1 MKFKHL
7 SLCTLL
13 PLPLVALT
21 TSCGKDGSQLSIIT
35 NIVKDNFEN
44 PATDLGKV
52 DSADAAQALFQD
64 KILNSETVQSN
75 ELLFD
80 LFNFLAVDGLTIHI
94 SGIKSLQILPA
105 SYSIFKLFE
114 ESKCVLKCQYDYK
127 FLSFSDE
134 KYYKFIFQGWLTL
147 QMIEDVSKDNV
158 DLKKGDIIQF
168 VYDIQSWVKAKVSSY
183 QQDGNDFYSKVSYQ
197 YMDINPNNDNKQNGE
212 VYPTYGFVKLVLNK
226 QYYPDLAI
234 YSLEDINY
242 AHHQLFKCSL
252 A

>member
-7 SLCTLL
+7 SLCALL

-21 TSCGKDGSQLSIIT
+21 TSCGKVGNQLSIII

-52 DSADAAQALFQD
+52 DSADAAQALFQE

-80 LFNFLAVDGLTIHI
+80 LFNFLAVDGLTIDI
-94 SGIKSLQILPA
+94 SGTSLQILPA

-114 ESKCVLKCQYDYK
+114 ESKCVLNCQYDYK
-127 FLSFSDE
+127 FLTFSDE
-134 KYYKFIFQGWLTL
+134 EYYKFIFQGWITL

-168 VYDIQSWVKAKVSSY
+168 VYDIQAWVKATVSY
-183 QQDGNDFYSKVSYQ
+183 QQAGNDFYSKVSYQ

-212 VYPTYGFVKLVLNK
+212 VYPTYGFVKLVLNE

-234 YSLEDINY
+234 DNLEDINY
-242 AHHQLFKCSL
+242 AQHQLFKCSL

>member
-64 KILNSETVQSN
+64 KILNSETVQLN

-134 KYYKFIFQGWLTL
+134 KYYKFIFQGWITL

-168 VYDIQSWVKAKVSSY
+168 VYDIQSWVKATVSSY

>member
-7 SLCTLL
+7 SLCALL

-21 TSCGKDGSQLSIIT
+21 TSCGKDSSQLSIIT

-52 DSADAAQALFQD
+52 DSADAAKALFQE
-64 KILNSETVQSN
+64 KILNSQTVQSN

-134 KYYKFIFQGWLTL
+134 KYYKFIFQGWITL

-168 VYDIQSWVKAKVSSY
+168 VYDIQSWVKATVSSY

-234 YSLEDINY
+234 DSLEDINY

>member
-7 SLCTLL
+7 SLCALL

-21 TSCGKDGSQLSIIT
+21 TSCGKVGNQLSIII

-52 DSADAAQALFQD
+52 DSADAAQALFQK
-64 KILNSETVQSN
+64 KILNSEIVQSN

-80 LFNFLAVDGLTIHI
+80 LFNFLAVDGLTINI
-94 SGIKSLQILPA
+94 SGTSLQILPT

-114 ESKCVLKCQYDYK
+114 ESKCVLNCQYDYK
-127 FLSFSDE
+127 FLTFTDE
-134 KYYKFIFQGWLTL
+134 EYYKFIFQGWITL

-168 VYDIQSWVKAKVSSY
+168 VYDIQAWVKATVSY
-183 QQDGNDFYSKVSYQ
+183 QQAGNDFYSKVSYQ

-212 VYPTYGFVKLVLNK
+212 VYPTYGFVKLVLNE

-234 YSLEDINY
+234 DNLEDINY
-242 AHHQLFKCSL
+242 AQHQLFKCSL
-252 A
+252 V

>member
-7 SLCTLL
+7 SLCALL

-21 TSCGKDGSQLSIIT
+21 TSCGKVGNQLSIII

-52 DSADAAQALFQD
+52 DSADAAQALFQE

-80 LFNFLAVDGLTIHI
+80 LFNFLAVDGLTINI
-94 SGIKSLQILPA
+94 SGTSLQILPT

-114 ESKCVLKCQYDYK
+114 ESKCVLNCQYDYK
-127 FLSFSDE
+127 FLTFSDE
-134 KYYKFIFQGWLTL
+134 EYYKFIFQGWITL

-168 VYDIQSWVKAKVSSY
+168 VYDIQAWVKATVSY

-212 VYPTYGFVKLVLNK
+212 VYPTYGFVKLVLNE

-234 YSLEDINY
+234 DNLEDINY
-242 AHHQLFKCSL
+242 AQHQLFKCSL
-252 A
+252 V

>member
-7 SLCTLL
+7 SLCALL

-21 TSCGKDGSQLSIIT
+21 SSCGKDGNQLSIIT

-52 DSADAAQALFQD
+52 DSADAAQALFQE

-80 LFNFLAVDGLTIHI
+80 LFNFLAVDGLTIDI
-94 SGIKSLQILPA
+94 SGTSLQILPA

-114 ESKCVLKCQYDYK
+114 ESKCVLNCQYDYK
-127 FLSFSDE
+127 FLTFSDE
-134 KYYKFIFQGWLTL
+134 EYYKFIFQGWITL

-168 VYDIQSWVKAKVSSY
+168 VYDIQAWVKAIVSC

-212 VYPTYGFVKLVLNK
+212 VYPTYGFVKLVLNE

-234 YSLEDINY
+234 DNLEDINY
-242 AHHQLFKCSL
+242 AQHQLFKCSL

>member
-7 SLCTLL
+7 CLYALL

-21 TSCGKDGSQLSIIT
+21 TGCGKDGSQLSIIT

-44 PATDLGKV
+44 PATNLGKV
-52 DSADAAQALFQD
+52 DSADAAQALFKD
-64 KILNSETVQSN
+64 RILNSETVQSN

-80 LFNFLAVDGLTIHI
+80 LFNFLAVDGLTIDI
-94 SGIKSLQILPA
+94 SGTSLQILPA

-114 ESKCVLKCQYDYK
+114 ESKCVLNCQYDYK
-127 FLSFSDE
+127 FLTFSDE
-134 KYYKFIFQGWLTL
+134 EYYKFIFQGWITL

-168 VYDIQSWVKAKVSSY
+168 VYDIQAWVKATVYY

-197 YMDINPNNDNKQNGE
+197 YMDINSNNDNKQYGE
-212 VYPTYGFVKLVLNK
+212 VYPTYGFVKLVLNE

-234 YSLEDINY
+234 DNLEDINY
-242 AHHQLFKCSL
+242 AQHQLFKCSL

>member
-7 SLCTLL
+7 SLCALL

-21 TSCGKDGSQLSIIT
+21 TSCGKDGNQLSIIT

-52 DSADAAQALFQD
+52 DSADAAQALFQE

-80 LFNFLAVDGLTIHI
+80 LFNFLAVDGLTIDI
-94 SGIKSLQILPA
+94 SGTSLQILPA

-114 ESKCVLKCQYDYK
+114 ESKCVLNCQYDYK
-127 FLSFSDE
+127 FLTVSDE
-134 KYYKFIFQGWLTL
+134 EYYKFIFQGWVTL

-168 VYDIQSWVKAKVSSY
+168 VYDIQAWVKAIVSC

-212 VYPTYGFVKLVLNK
+212 VYPTYGFVKLVLNE

-234 YSLEDINY
+234 DNLEDINY
-242 AHHQLFKCSL
+242 AQHQLFKCSL
-252 A
+252 V

>member
-7 SLCTLL
+7 SLCALL

-44 PATDLGKV
+44 PATNLGKV
-52 DSADAAQALFQD
+52 DSGDAAQALFQE

-80 LFNFLAVDGLTIHI
+80 LFNFLAVDGLTIDI
-94 SGIKSLQILPA
+94 SGTSLQILPA

-114 ESKCVLKCQYDYK
+114 ESKCVLNCQYDYK
-127 FLSFSDE
+127 FLTVSDE
-134 KYYKFIFQGWLTL
+134 EYYKFIFQGWVTL

-168 VYDIQSWVKAKVSSY
+168 VYDIQAWVKATVSY

-197 YMDINPNNDNKQNGE
+197 YMDINSNNDNKQYGE
-212 VYPTYGFVKLVLNK
+212 VYPTYGFVKLVLNE

-234 YSLEDINY
+234 DNLEDINY
-242 AHHQLFKCSL
+242 AQHQLFKCSL
-252 A
+252 T

>member
-7 SLCTLL
+7 SLCALL

-52 DSADAAQALFQD
+52 DSADAAKALFQE
-64 KILNSETVQSN
+64 KILNSQTVQSN

-80 LFNFLAVDGLTIHI
+80 LFNFLAVDGLTIYI
-94 SGIKSLQILPA
+94 SGTSLQILPA
-105 SYSIFKLFE
+105 SYSVFKLFE
-114 ESKCVLKCQYDYK
+114 ESKCVLNCQYDYK
-127 FLSFSDE
+127 FLTFSDE
-134 KYYKFIFQGWLTL
+134 EYYKFIFQGWITL

-168 VYDIQSWVKAKVSSY
+168 VYDIQSWVKATVSSY
-183 QQDGNDFYSKVSYQ
+183 QQDANDFYSKVSYQ
-197 YMDINPNNDNKQNGE
+197 YMDINSNNDNKQYGE
-212 VYPTYGFVKLVLNK
+212 VYPTYGFVKLVLNE

-234 YSLEDINY
+234 DNLEDINY
-242 AHHQLFKCSL
+242 AQHQLFKCSL

>member
-7 SLCTLL
+7 SLCALL
-13 PLPLVALT
+13 PLPLIALT

-80 LFNFLAVDGLTIHI
+80 LFNFLAVDGLTIYI
-94 SGIKSLQILPA
+94 SGTSLQILPA

-114 ESKCVLKCQYDYK
+114 ESKCVLNCQYDYK
-127 FLSFSDE
+127 FLTFSDE
-134 KYYKFIFQGWLTL
+134 EYYKFIFQGWVTL

-168 VYDIQSWVKAKVSSY
+168 VYDIQAWVKAIVSC

-212 VYPTYGFVKLVLNK
+212 VYPTYGFVKLVLNE

-234 YSLEDINY
+234 DNLEDINY
-242 AHHQLFKCSL
+242 AQHQLFKCSL

>member
-7 SLCTLL
+7 SLCALL

-52 DSADAAQALFQD
+52 DSADAAKALFQE
-64 KILNSETVQSN
+64 KILNSQTVQSN

-80 LFNFLAVDGLTIHI
+80 LFNFLAVDGLTIYI
-94 SGIKSLQILPA
+94 SGTSLQILPA

-134 KYYKFIFQGWLTL
+134 EYYKFIFQGWITL

-168 VYDIQSWVKAKVSSY
+168 VYDIQSWVKATVSSY
-183 QQDGNDFYSKVSYQ
+183 QQDANDFYSKVSYQ

-212 VYPTYGFVKLVLNK
+212 VYPTYGFVKLVLNE

-234 YSLEDINY
+234 DGLEDINY
-242 AHHQLFKCSL
+242 TQHQLFKCSL

>member
-7 SLCTLL
+7 SLCALL

-52 DSADAAQALFQD
+52 DSADAAKALFQE
-64 KILNSETVQSN
+64 KILNSQTVQSN

-80 LFNFLAVDGLTIHI
+80 LFNFLAVDGLTIDI
-94 SGIKSLQILPA
+94 SGTKSLQILPA

-134 KYYKFIFQGWLTL
+134 KYYKFIFQGWITL

-168 VYDIQSWVKAKVSSY
+168 VYDIQSWVKATVSSY

-212 VYPTYGFVKLVLNK
+212 VYPTYGFVKLVLNE

-234 YSLEDINY
+234 DSLEDINY
-242 AHHQLFKCSL
+242 AQHQLFKCSL

>member
-134 KYYKFIFQGWLTL
+134 KYYKFIFQG
-147 QMIEDVSKDNV
+147 
-158 DLKKGDIIQF
+158 
-168 VYDIQSWVKAKVSSY
+168 
-183 QQDGNDFYSKVSYQ
+183 
-197 YMDINPNNDNKQNGE
+197 
-212 VYPTYGFVKLVLNK
+212 
-226 QYYPDLAI
+226 
-234 YSLEDINY
+234 
-242 AHHQLFKCSL
+242 
-252 A
+252 

>member
-7 SLCTLL
+7 SLCALL

-52 DSADAAQALFQD
+52 DSADAAQALFQE

-80 LFNFLAVDGLTIHI
+80 LFNFLAVDGLTIDI
-94 SGIKSLQILPA
+94 SGTSLQILPA
-105 SYSIFKLFE
+105 SYSIFKLFD
-114 ESKCVLKCQYDYK
+114 ESKCVLNCQYDYK
-127 FLSFSDE
+127 FLTFSDE
-134 KYYKFIFQGWLTL
+134 ESYKFIFQGWVTL
-147 QMIEDVSKDNV
+147 QMIEDVSKNNV

-168 VYDIQSWVKAKVSSY
+168 VYDIQAWVKAIVSC

-212 VYPTYGFVKLVLNK
+212 VYPTYGFVKLVLNE

-234 YSLEDINY
+234 DNLEDINY
-242 AHHQLFKCSL
+242 AQHQLFKCSL

>member
-7 SLCTLL
+7 SLCALL

-21 TSCGKDGSQLSIIT
+21 TSCGKVGNQLSIIT

-52 DSADAAQALFQD
+52 DSADAAQALFQK
-64 KILNSETVQSN
+64 KILNSEIVQSN

-80 LFNFLAVDGLTIHI
+80 LFNFLAVDGLTINI
-94 SGIKSLQILPA
+94 SGTSLQILPT

-114 ESKCVLKCQYDYK
+114 ESKCVLNCQYDYK
-127 FLSFSDE
+127 FLTFSDE
-134 KYYKFIFQGWLTL
+134 ESYKFIFQGWVTL

-168 VYDIQSWVKAKVSSY
+168 VYDIQAWVKAIVSC
-183 QQDGNDFYSKVSYQ
+183 QQAGNDFYSKVSYQ
-197 YMDINPNNDNKQNGE
+197 YMAINPNNDNKQNGE
-212 VYPTYGFVKLVLNK
+212 VYPTYGFVKLVLNE

-234 YSLEDINY
+234 DNLEDINY
-242 AHHQLFKCSL
+242 AQHQLFKCSL

>member
-7 SLCTLL
+7 SLCALL

-35 NIVKDNFEN
+35 NIVKDNFEK

-52 DSADAAQALFQD
+52 DSDDAAQALFQE

-80 LFNFLAVDGLTIHI
+80 LFNFLAVDGLTIDI
-94 SGIKSLQILPA
+94 SGTKSLQILPA

-134 KYYKFIFQGWLTL
+134 KYYKFIFQGWITL

-168 VYDIQSWVKAKVSSY
+168 VYDIQSWVKATVSSY
-183 QQDGNDFYSKVSYQ
+183 QQDGNDFYSKVRYQ

-242 AHHQLFKCSL
+242 AQHQLFKCSL

>member
-7 SLCTLL
+7 SLCALL

-80 LFNFLAVDGLTIHI
+80 LFNFLAVDGLTIDI
-94 SGIKSLQILPA
+94 SGTSLQILPA

-114 ESKCVLKCQYDYK
+114 ESKCVLNCQYDYK
-127 FLSFSDE
+127 FLTFSDE
-134 KYYKFIFQGWLTL
+134 EYYKFIFQGWVTL

-168 VYDIQSWVKAKVSSY
+168 VYDIQAWVKAIVSY

-212 VYPTYGFVKLVLNK
+212 VYPTYGFVKLVLNE

-234 YSLEDINY
+234 DNLEDINY
-242 AHHQLFKCSL
+242 AQHQLFKCSL

>member
-114 ESKCVLKCQYDYK
+114 ESKCVLNCQYDYK
-127 FLSFSDE
+127 FLTLSDE
-134 KYYKFIFQGWLTL
+134 KYYKFIFQGWVTL
-147 QMIEDVSKDNV
+147 QMIEDVTKDNV
-158 DLKKGDIIQF
+158 NLKKGDIIQF
-168 VYDIQSWVKAKVSSY
+168 VYDIQAWVKATVSY
-183 QQDGNDFYSKVSYQ
+183 QQDGNDLYSKVSYQ
-197 YMDINPNNDNKQNGE
+197 YMDINLNNDNKQNGE
-212 VYPTYGFVKLVLNK
+212 IYPTYGFVKLVLNE

-234 YSLEDINY
+234 DNLEDINY
-242 AHHQLFKCSL
+242 AQHQLFKCSL
-252 A
+252 T

>member
-21 TSCGKDGSQLSIIT
+21 TSCGKDGNQLSIIT

-52 DSADAAQALFQD
+52 DSKDAAQALFQE
-64 KILNSETVQSN
+64 KILNSETAQSN

-80 LFNFLAVDGLTIHI
+80 LFNFLAVDGLTIVI
-94 SGIKSLQILPA
+94 SGTSLQILPA

-114 ESKCVLKCQYDYK
+114 ESKCVLNCQYDYK
-127 FLSFSDE
+127 FLPFSDE
-134 KYYKFIFQGWLTL
+134 EYYKFIFQGWVTL

-168 VYDIQSWVKAKVSSY
+168 VYDIQAWVKATVSY
-183 QQDGNDFYSKVSYQ
+183 QRDGNDFYSKVSYQ

-212 VYPTYGFVKLVLNK
+212 VYSTYGFVKLVLNE

-234 YSLEDINY
+234 DGLEDINY
-242 AHHQLFKCSL
+242 AQHQLFKCSL

>member
-7 SLCTLL
+7 SLCALL

-21 TSCGKDGSQLSIIT
+21 SSCGKDGNQLSIIT

-52 DSADAAQALFQD
+52 DSADAAQALFQE

-80 LFNFLAVDGLTIHI
+80 LFNFLAVDGLTIDI
-94 SGIKSLQILPA
+94 SGTSLQILPA

-114 ESKCVLKCQYDYK
+114 ESKCVLNCQYDYK
-127 FLSFSDE
+127 FLTFSDE
-134 KYYKFIFQGWLTL
+134 EYYKFIFQGWITL
-147 QMIEDVSKDNV
+147 QMIEDVSKDNI

-168 VYDIQSWVKAKVSSY
+168 VYDIQAWVKATVSY

-212 VYPTYGFVKLVLNK
+212 VYPTYGFVKLVLNE

-234 YSLEDINY
+234 DNLEDINY
-242 AHHQLFKCSL
+242 AQHQLFKCSL

>member
-7 SLCTLL
+7 CLYALL
-13 PLPLVALT
+13 PLPLVALI

-44 PATDLGKV
+44 PATNLGKV
-52 DSADAAQALFQD
+52 DSVDTAQALFKD
-64 KILNSETVQSN
+64 RILNSETVQSN

-80 LFNFLAVDGLTIHI
+80 LFNFLAVDGLTIDI
-94 SGIKSLQILPA
+94 SGTSLQILPA
-105 SYSIFKLFE
+105 SYSVFKLFE
-114 ESKCVLKCQYDYK
+114 ESKCVLNC
-127 FLSFSDE
+127 L
-134 KYYKFIFQGWLTL
+134 FQGWITL

-168 VYDIQSWVKAKVSSY
+168 VYDIQAWVKATVSY

-212 VYPTYGFVKLVLNK
+212 VYPTYGFVKLVLNE

-234 YSLEDINY
+234 DNLEDINY
-242 AHHQLFKCSL
+242 AQHQLFKCSL

>member
-7 SLCTLL
+7 SLCALL

-52 DSADAAQALFQD
+52 DSGDAAQALFQE

-80 LFNFLAVDGLTIHI
+80 LFNFLAVDGLTIDI
-94 SGIKSLQILPA
+94 SGTSLQILPA

-114 ESKCVLKCQYDYK
+114 ESKCVLNCQYDYK
-127 FLSFSDE
+127 FLTFSDE
-134 KYYKFIFQGWLTL
+134 EYYKFIFQGWVTL

-168 VYDIQSWVKAKVSSY
+168 VYDIQAWVKATLSY

-212 VYPTYGFVKLVLNK
+212 VYPTYGFVKLVLNE

-234 YSLEDINY
+234 DNLEDINY
-242 AHHQLFKCSL
+242 AQHQLFKCSL

>member
-212 VYPTYGFVKLVLNK
+212 VYPTYGFVKLVLNE

>member
-168 VYDIQSWVKAKVSSY
+168 VYDIQSWVKATVSSY
-183 QQDGNDFYSKVSYQ
+183 QQDANDFYSKVSYQ

>member
-114 ESKCVLKCQYDYK
+114 ESKCVLNCQYDYK
-127 FLSFSDE
+127 FLTFSDE
-134 KYYKFIFQGWLTL
+134 EYYKFIFQGWITL

-212 VYPTYGFVKLVLNK
+212 VYPTYGFVKLVLNE

-234 YSLEDINY
+234 DSLEDINY
-242 AHHQLFKCSL
+242 AQHQLFKCSL

>member
-212 VYPTYGFVKLVLNK
+212 VYPTYGFVKLVLNE

-234 YSLEDINY
+234 DGLEDINY
-242 AHHQLFKCSL
+242 AQHQLFKCSL

>member
-7 SLCTLL
+7 SLCALL

-52 DSADAAQALFQD
+52 DSGDAAQALFQE

-80 LFNFLAVDGLTIHI
+80 LFNFLAVDGLTIDI
-94 SGIKSLQILPA
+94 SGTSLQILPA

-114 ESKCVLKCQYDYK
+114 ESKCVLNCQYDYK
-127 FLSFSDE
+127 FLTVSDE
-134 KYYKFIFQGWLTL
+134 EYYKFIFQGWVTL

-168 VYDIQSWVKAKVSSY
+168 VYDIQAWVKATVSY

-212 VYPTYGFVKLVLNK
+212 VYPTYGFVKLVLNE

-234 YSLEDINY
+234 DNLENINY
-242 AHHQLFKCSL
+242 AQHQLFKCSL

>member
-7 SLCTLL
+7 SLCALL
-13 PLPLVALT
+13 SLPLVALT
-21 TSCGKDGSQLSIIT
+21 TSCGKVGNQLSIIT

-52 DSADAAQALFQD
+52 DSADAAQALFQK
-64 KILNSETVQSN
+64 KILNSEIVQSN

-80 LFNFLAVDGLTIHI
+80 LFNFLAVDGLTINI
-94 SGIKSLQILPA
+94 SGTSLQILPT

-114 ESKCVLKCQYDYK
+114 ESKCVLNCQYDYK
-127 FLSFSDE
+127 FLTFSDE
-134 KYYKFIFQGWLTL
+134 ESYKFIFQGWVTL

-168 VYDIQSWVKAKVSSY
+168 VYDIQAWVKAIVSC

-197 YMDINPNNDNKQNGE
+197 YMHINPNNDNKQNGE
-212 VYPTYGFVKLVLNK
+212 VYPTYGFVKLVLNE

-234 YSLEDINY
+234 DNLEDINY
-242 AHHQLFKCSL
+242 AQHQLFKCSL

>member
-7 SLCTLL
+7 SLCALL

-52 DSADAAQALFQD
+52 DSADAAKALFQE
-64 KILNSETVQSN
+64 KILNSQTVQSN

-80 LFNFLAVDGLTIHI
+80 LFNFLAVDGLTIYI
-94 SGIKSLQILPA
+94 SGTSLQILPA

-134 KYYKFIFQGWLTL
+134 EYYKFIFQGWITL

-168 VYDIQSWVKAKVSSY
+168 VYDIQSWVKATVSSY
-183 QQDGNDFYSKVSYQ
+183 QQDANDFYSKVSYQ

-212 VYPTYGFVKLVLNK
+212 VYPTYGFVKLVLNE

-234 YSLEDINY
+234 DGLEDINY
-242 AHHQLFKCSL
+242 AQHQLFKCSL

>member
-7 SLCTLL
+7 SLCALL

-52 DSADAAQALFQD
+52 DSAHAAQALFQD

-80 LFNFLAVDGLTIHI
+80 LFNFLAVDELTIDI
-94 SGIKSLQILPA
+94 SGTSLQILPA
-105 SYSIFKLFE
+105 SYSIFKLFD
-114 ESKCVLKCQYDYK
+114 ESKCVLNCQYDYK
-127 FLSFSDE
+127 FLSFNDE
-134 KYYKFIFQGWLTL
+134 ECYKFIFQGWLTL

-168 VYDIQSWVKAKVSSY
+168 VYDIQAWVKATVSC
-183 QQDGNDFYSKVSYQ
+183 QQNENDFYSKVSYQ

-212 VYPTYGFVKLVLNK
+212 VYPTYGFVKLVLNE

-234 YSLEDINY
+234 DDLEDINY
-242 AHHQLFKCSL
+242 AQHQLFKCSL

>member
-7 SLCTLL
+7 SLCALL

-52 DSADAAQALFQD
+52 DSGDAAQALFQE

-80 LFNFLAVDGLTIHI
+80 LFNFLAVDGLTIDI
-94 SGIKSLQILPA
+94 SGTSLQILPA

-114 ESKCVLKCQYDYK
+114 ESKCVLNCQYDYK
-127 FLSFSDE
+127 FLTVSDE
-134 KYYKFIFQGWLTL
+134 EYYKFIFQGWVTL

-168 VYDIQSWVKAKVSSY
+168 VYDIQAWVKATVSY

-212 VYPTYGFVKLVLNK
+212 VYPTYGFVKLVLNE

-234 YSLEDINY
+234 DNLEDINY
-242 AHHQLFKCSL
+242 AQHQLFKCSL

>member
-7 SLCTLL
+7 CLYALL
-13 PLPLVALT
+13 PLPLVALI

-44 PATDLGKV
+44 PATNLGKV
-52 DSADAAQALFQD
+52 DSVDTAQALFKD
-64 KILNSETVQSN
+64 RILNSETVQSN

-80 LFNFLAVDGLTIHI
+80 LFNFLAVDGLTIDI
-94 SGIKSLQILPA
+94 SGTSLQILPA
-105 SYSIFKLFE
+105 SYSVFKLFE
-114 ESKCVLKCQYDYK
+114 ESKCVLNCQYDYK
-127 FLSFSDE
+127 FLTFSDE
-134 KYYKFIFQGWLTL
+134 EYYKFIFQGWITL

-168 VYDIQSWVKAKVSSY
+168 VYDIQAWVKAIVSC

-212 VYPTYGFVKLVLNK
+212 VYPTYGFVKLVLNE

-234 YSLEDINY
+234 DNLEDINY
-242 AHHQLFKCSL
+242 AQHQLFKCSL
-252 A
+252 V

>member
-80 LFNFLAVDGLTIHI
+80 LFNFLAVDGLTIDI
-94 SGIKSLQILPA
+94 SGTSLQILPA
-105 SYSIFKLFE
+105 SYSVFKLFE
-114 ESKCVLKCQYDYK
+114 ESKCVLKCQFDYK